1 MKSNRELRQAVMTA
15 IRGKWRWRILLV
27 LFILQAIAQMVAQSL
42 AQFNRQREIVPLVEF
57 LEKKLDALQQGL
69 DYALP
74 THEAYRQMWVAAGFE
89 YFVSLVFGS
98 IVLFGLAAVALRA
111 VRNEEDG
118 WLATGFSG
126 FRRPLEIAWL
136 LLLQNLIIGFWT
148 LFLIV
153 PGIVAIYRY
162 RQALYLKCEN
172 PDWGALRC
180 LGESARM
187 MKGYKGQSFLL
198 DLYYIGW
205 LFAIAMLSSVGVVI
219 ISNGNGVLALLGCL
233 ALACCLVAVF
243 YVLVSCIAAR
253 AAFYHELKSVLKTET
268 QDDLPRND

>member
-1 MKSNRELRQAVMTA
+1 MKSNRELRQETATA
-15 IRGKWRWRILLV
+15 IRGKWRWRLLLV
-27 LFILQAIAQMVAQSL
+27 LFALQAIAQVANQSL
-42 AQFNRQREIVPLVEF
+42 AQFNRQLEITSLADF
-57 LEKKLDALQQGL
+57 MAKKIDALQQGL

-126 FRRPLEIAWL
+126 FRRPLGIAWL
-136 LLLQNLIIGFWT
+136 LLLQNLIIGFWML
-148 LFLIV
+148 LFVV

-180 LGESARM
+180 LGESGRM
-187 MKGYKGQSFLL
+187 MKGYKGQAFLL
-198 DLYYIGW
+198 DLHYIGW
-205 LFAIAMLSSVGVVI
+205 LFAVTMLAGVGAVI
-219 ISNGNGVLALLGCL
+219 ISEGNGVLALLGGLMLAFCL
-233 ALACCLVAVF
+233 AAVF
-243 YVLVSCIAAR
+243 YVIVSCAAAR
-253 AAFYHELKSVLKTET
+253 AAFYHELKSVLKAET